1 VENILDIPIK
11 VDLNTTNYYLK
22 KMISRKYIM
31 NKTRDW
37 TSSIVA
43 LLLVTVII
51 LLCSRFLALIVSV
64 IVK

>member
-1 VENILDIPIK
+1 MENILDIPIK

>member
-11 VDLNTTNYYLK
+11 VDLNTTSYYLK

-37 TSSIVA
+37 ISSIVA